1 MASNQYLVPKH
12 HVIKIPVVWCEG
24 MYLIPVG
31 QCLTDICKT
40 KQQNKMFKT
49 HVVFLKEFEKETLCQ
64 KHFPSSVGSCS

>member
-40 KQQNKMFKT
+40 K
-49 HVVFLKEFEKETLCQ
+49 
-64 KHFPSSVGSCS
+64 